1 MIMPHPSKKQRL
13 AVMETDLAEATVAEV
28 AVTAGDLSIDVLANI
43 FGYLDG
49 PKDIMQKRRVCKK
62 WKEAA
67 KMTIVPPTK
76 FRVDS
81 EENYNAMTVMTR
93 ALPNLQQITLP
104 QLGYGHKY
112 NDGEDPNLP
121 NGRYTARTRTVNWPT
136 HDIEIISNFSRL
148 RILDIYD
155 AGLNGRYP
163 FLFNSFPLL
172 QKLSIDYCNDLKW
185 DLEMLAGFPLLKELM
200 CYNDREDNNC
210 VTGNIN
216 SLRVLKE
223 TLEVVGIDTCP
234 GVEGNFMDLADFPHL
249 RLLHLHRTAVT
260 GDIRDIN
267 VKDFSSLVQLNL
279 PKGVYGGNGYE
290 FQRISDAPD
299 LIRTL
304 YLFYKQRPSLMDIDN
319 WYGKLSRDSPD
330 WYDAEGE
337 DTPPF
342 FISFVEAGSRLG
354 YRWDTCHGGM
364 PCRVNWL
371 DSVPKRES
379 SGYASYAKYI
389 EDLEVIN
396 SQVTFYRGFRQPP
409 TEEEYRRLMG

>member
-1 MIMPHPSKKQRL
+1 
-13 AVMETDLAEATVAEV
+13 MEDNLAETAEV
-28 AVTAGDLSIDVLANI
+28 AVTAGDLSVDVLADI

-49 PKDIMQKRRVCKK
+49 PKDIMRKRRVNKR

-67 KMTIVPPTK
+67 TKTVVPPTE
-76 FRVDS
+76 FCVNS
-81 EENYNAMTVMTR
+81 VENYNAMNVMTR
-93 ALPNLQQITLP
+93 ALPTLQQITLRR
-104 QLGYGHKY
+104 LGYRHKWS
-112 NDGEDPNLP
+112 DGGDPDE
-121 NGRYTARTRTVNWPT
+121 RRAARTADWPT
-136 HDIEIISNFSRL
+136 NDIEIVSNFRKL
-148 RILDIYD
+148 RILEINF

-163 FLFNSFPLL
+163 FLFNNFPLL

-216 SLRVLKE
+216 SLRVLKD
-223 TLEVVGIDTCP
+223 TLEKVAIEYCP

-249 RLLHLHRTAVT
+249 RLLHLNRTAVT

-267 VKDFSSLVQLNL
+267 ANDFSSLELLSL

-304 YLFYKQRPSLMDIDN
+304 YLFYKQRPSLIDIDN
-319 WYGKLSRDSPD
+319 WYGQLSRDSPD
-330 WYDAEGE
+330 WYDAEDE

-371 DSVPKRES
+371 DSKPERVS
-379 SGYASYAKYI
+379 SGYAGYAKYM
-389 EDLEVIN
+389 EDLEVIH
-396 SQVTFYRGFRQPP
+396 SQETFYRGFHQPP
-409 TEEEYRRLMG
+409 TEEEYRRLMGWESENES